1 MILAVVALPLVF
13 FAGLLARGAN
23 DYKDNAMALLIN
35 QYEWNNYGAN
45 GHAMT
50 ICYPKNTRNADG
62 SLAKQ
67 YPGIVL
73 LHGGGWGGG
82 ARLDI
87 IEQTRALARL
97 GVIACSIDYTLAT
110 ADAEPALPA
119 VMQDISDALS
129 LVASFDCCAGMPVSL
144 GGFSAGG
151 HLALVYAMTHTHAL
165 HSLVAVGAP
174 TDMNAWDDYLL
185 FQSGDSTFAHLLG
198 EGYSGDDLLAA
209 SPMHLS
215 LDSFSTP
222 VFFAQGGVDWFRD
235 LVDGTPFVHRLA
247 DAQKSAHL
255 LLIGLG
261 DHTLENVASELADAA
276 YQYIK

>member
-1 MILAVVALPLVF
+1 MDIVTQ
-13 FAGLLARGAN
+13 ARE
-23 DYKDNAMALLIN
+23 I
-35 QYEWNNYGAN
+35 
-45 GHAMT
+45 
-50 ICYPKNTRNADG
+50 
-62 SLAKQ
+62 AKQ
-67 YPGIVL
+67 
-73 LHGGGWGGG
+73 
-82 ARLDI
+82 
-87 IEQTRALARL
+87 
-97 GVIACSIDYTLAT
+97 GVVVVCPDYTLASAAT
-110 ADAEPALPA
+110 EPALPTM
-119 VMQDISDALS
+119 MQDIAEAIAH
-129 LVASFDCCAGMPVSL
+129 ASTYGCVQGQPVSL
-144 GGFSAGG
+144 GGISAGG

-209 SPMHLS
+209 SPMHLP